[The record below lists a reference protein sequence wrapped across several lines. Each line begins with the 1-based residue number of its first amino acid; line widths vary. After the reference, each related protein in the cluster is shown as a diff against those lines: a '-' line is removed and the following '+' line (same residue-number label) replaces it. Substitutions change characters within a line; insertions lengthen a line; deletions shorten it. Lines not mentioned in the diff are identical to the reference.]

1 MNAQTVLDHVVFQL
15 TPTRTRY
22 ELFVVSR
29 GATERMT
36 SGLLKPFLL
45 HLQAAE
51 EQLSKGG
58 YSIKLEPPA
67 QIKAPWFTKGTV
79 ERFVRFVSSPL
90 VIERG
95 NTIEMELIQLEE
107 TLKMQ
112 NLASARAE
120 DPLLDES
127 SSICLL
133 GEKNSSPYGKPR
145 LLKKMRQN
153 SVENDSGVATN
164 SKKQLLRALEA
175 RRLVLQKEQGMAFAR
190 AAAAGFELVPLLQL
204 IMFSECFGAER
215 LRDACCRFVALCK
228 KRQISGFCIGDLS
241 LVDQDIS
248 WALSNSACVSIL
260 KSMEKGAALKDRRE
274 EINTVPSKQIA
285 DLSAQK
291 VQKNFDGS
299 IRSEKSDLRIQ
310 YEQQLS
316 FSHPSV
322 NPAGQFCDWSN
333 SAAVYQG
340 WPAMYTDRNGL
351 CATSNGYYYGYSP
364 GSQQSYTTLSD
375 MSPSA
380 TGFFCYSA
388 GVTNQQPFD
397 VHANCQTSSSQDLS
411 AFPSLKKL
419 QLGHRGKKKGRMATQ
434 DVKSDES
441 FTHGYEKDSS
451 SDMTDSSLERLD
463 SSKAASVAFKD
474 DYALKDF
481 VKDGLEQGV
490 TTTAGCRKNWMKI
503 AELDPGFIRRIDT
516 SEDPLSFRGDAS
528 LSLIQT
534 NDASCQDSTFAL
546 HQDYD
551 TTSDFQKSLRK
562 VSDDNAVILF
572 EQNRDSSV
580 GSRSKKRLD
589 FQEPEI
595 DRIKQNP
602 GESKVIDDSIF
613 ACTALVACEHRIK
626 QAIESELQNHQI
638 YDKMS
643 KQALRVN
650 SLVSTRHEPDDLLML
665 PRRQKRHSSSTSSD
679 VLNIDA
685 ELHGVAGCAS
695 LSKSQK
701 SINGVEP
708 SQERVKNFLNHYNEQ
723 REAKLR
729 GNASSSKRAES
740 RGKLKAMKEDLE
752 KRKSELVKA
761 TRPERARLQTEAQLR
776 ADKLRMYKA
785 DLLKNKKEKEEEERR
800 RLEELK
806 AERQSR
812 IAARSNLAGRS
823 NANISNASGSMSAQP
838 SNLKPSPAASRLSA
852 LQKGRTVLRGSQD
865 STSSTPITR
874 CFRER
879 PLRPLSSS
887 PKDAACQKL
896 RSTTPFVS
904 RQSSIPFVSR
914 QTGKARVGSQSS
926 SKVETLK
933 SPRRTTSP
941 PIKTKHAFSAFLNKN
956 DQMARPSLVG
966 KKENST
972 ILSKKQ
978 GLRPGSYSGSLADRS
993 KKGLPSKEML
1003 KGVEES
1009 MREGRTFLK
1018 KGSGG
1023 GAGALTRNIQKSK
1036 PTSPHTAMTM
1046 DKRPLFMAGTLA
1058 SKLDSKQENG
1068 VKKSGEEHK
1077 VAFPTTI
1084 PTIVK
1089 HLPSTASVSS
1099 QGIHFSSL

>member
-51 EQLSKGG
+51 EQLAKGG

-67 QIKAPWFTKGTV
+67 QSKALWFTKGTV

-112 NLASARAE
+112 NLAFARAE

-145 LLKKMRQN
+145 LPKKMRQN
-153 SVENDSGVATN
+153 SVENDSGVGTN

-204 IMFSECFGAER
+204 IMFAECFGAER
-215 LRDACCRFVALCK
+215 LRDACCRFLALCK
-228 KRQISGFCIGDLS
+228 KRQINGFCIGDLS

-248 WALSNSACVSIL
+248 WALTNSACVSIL
-260 KSMEKGAALKDRRE
+260 KSMEKVALKDRRE
-274 EINTVPSKQIA
+274 EINTVLSKQIA
-285 DLSAQK
+285 DPSAQK
-291 VQKNFDGS
+291 VQKDFDGS
-299 IRSEKSDLRIQ
+299 ISSEKSDLRIQ

-322 NPAGQFCDWSN
+322 NPAGQFCDWPN

-340 WPAMYTDRNGL
+340 WPAMYTDRNGP
-351 CATSNGYYYGYSP
+351 CATSNGYHYGYSL
-364 GSQQSYTTLSD
+364 GSQQSFTTLSD

-397 VHANCQTSSSQDLS
+397 IHANCQTSSSQDLS

-441 FTHGYEKDSS
+441 FTHGYEKDRS
-451 SDMTDSSLERLD
+451 SDMTDSSLERSD

-503 AELDPGFIRRIDT
+503 AELDPGFIRRTDT
-516 SEDPLSFRGDAS
+516 SDDPLSFRGDAS

-534 NDASCQDSTFAL
+534 NDASCQDSRFAL
-546 HQDYD
+546 HQDND

-562 VSDDNAVILF
+562 VSDDNAAILF

-580 GSRSKKRLD
+580 GCRSKKRLD

-595 DRIKQNP
+595 DRKKKNP

-613 ACTALVACEHRIK
+613 SCIALAAREHRIK
-626 QAIESELQNHQI
+626 QAIESELQNNQI

-665 PRRQKRHSSSTSSD
+665 PRQQKCHSSSTSRD

-685 ELHGVAGCAS
+685 ELRGVAGCAS

-708 SQERVKNFLNHYNEQ
+708 SQERVKNFLNHYNEK

-812 IAARSNLAGRS
+812 IAARSNLVGRS
-823 NANISNASGSMSAQP
+823 NGNISNARGQMSAQP

-852 LQKGRTVLRGSQD
+852 LQKDRTVFRGSQD
-865 STSSTPITR
+865 STSSTQITQ
-874 CFRER
+874 CFRES

-904 RQSSIPFVSR
+904 RQSSIPFVSK
-914 QTGKARVGSQSS
+914 QTGKPRVGSQSS

-941 PIKTKHAFSAFLNKN
+941 PIKTNRAFSAVLNKK
-956 DQMARPSLVG
+956 DQMAKPSLVG

-972 ILSKKQ
+972 IVSKKQ
-978 GLRPGSYSGSLADRS
+978 GFRPGSYSGSLPDRS
-993 KKGLPSKEML
+993 RKGLPSKEML

-1009 MREGRTFLK
+1009 KREGRTFLK

-1023 GAGALTRNIQKSK
+1023 GAGALTSNVQKLK
-1036 PTSPHTAMTM
+1036 PTSPHTAMTI

-1058 SKLDSKQENG
+1058 SKLDSKQKNG
-1068 VKKSGEEHK
+1068 VKKSGVEHK
-1077 VAFPTTI
+1077 VATTI
-1084 PTIVK
+1084 PTILK
-1089 HLPSTASVSS
+1089 SKISVSV
-1099 QGIHFSSL
+1099 SLATF